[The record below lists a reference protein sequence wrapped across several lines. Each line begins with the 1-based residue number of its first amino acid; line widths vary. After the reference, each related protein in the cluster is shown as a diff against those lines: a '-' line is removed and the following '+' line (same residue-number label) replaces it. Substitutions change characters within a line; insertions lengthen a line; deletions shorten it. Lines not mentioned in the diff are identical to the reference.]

1 MKKTKVIGILIIILV
16 ILLTIVLFFIT
27 DLTLLNIN
35 MPKNSTLA

>member
-27 DLTLLNIN
+27 DLTILN
-35 MPKNSTLA
+35 KTSKHE